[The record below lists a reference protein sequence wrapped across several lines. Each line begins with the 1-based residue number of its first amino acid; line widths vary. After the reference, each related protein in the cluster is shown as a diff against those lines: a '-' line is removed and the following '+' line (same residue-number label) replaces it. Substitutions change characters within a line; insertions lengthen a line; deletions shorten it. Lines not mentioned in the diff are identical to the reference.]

1 MPGPNF
7 DVFLLPQKW
16 ELQYF
21 LSINLAAPPCSQVFL
36 DNTGDVALALRKS
49 FLYLITLQ
57 DSTSIF
63 FVWAVSWC
71 GFTVAFL
78 GPSTATVIVPDTWK
92 SYPAPMRVCKVNL
105 ETTKANGDTPVKC
118 VLVLRVGD
126 FYHGDRMQ
134 SALLTNLGR
143 LFLCF
148 SSIGADDPEGAELD
162 PCVFGSKYIISH
174 RPKKKIGNP
183 RQTEAAETPWKI
195 VNKRVYLPP
204 SPVTVWLGICYAFEL
219 FRRS

>member
-1 MPGPNF
+1 MHGPNSN
-7 DVFLLPQKW
+7 VFLLPQKW

-57 DSTSIF
+57 DSTSIFF

-174 RPKKKIGNP
+174 RPKKKSVILSRP
-183 RQTEAAETPWKI
+183 RLWRP
-195 VNKRVYLPP
+195 
-204 SPVTVWLGICYAFEL
+204 LGRLLTNGFIYP
-219 FRRS
+219 RRL